1 MASRADSAPI
11 WDLDVLIAVQDQH
24 RDCSS
29 WALRQSWVRSRI
41 ARVRGH
47 RSSDDSNCGNLIGKL
62 DTDSMSH
69 EPACRNAGNIS
80 ATDGNLQIGLQF
92 CNQLAQET
100 DIIGKA
106 VVIEG
111 PLQLR
116 LILNQPLGKR
126 DREPRGV

>member
-1 MASRADSAPI
+1 MASRADSAAI
-11 WDLDVLIAVQDQH
+11 WNLGVLVAVQDQH

-29 WALRQSWVRSRI
+29 WALGQSWVRSRI

-62 DTDSMSH
+62 DTDSMGH
-69 EPACRNAGNIS
+69 EPASRNASNIG
-80 ATDGNLQIGLQF
+80 ATDGDLQIGLQF

-106 VVIEG
+106 VVIKR
-111 PLQLR
+111 PLRLR

-126 DREPRGV
+126 DREPGSV